1 MTAFKTSVL
10 FLIQRR
16 LELALQV
23 LAAIRT
29 AKPSQLL
36 IAADGPE
43 EDARCRETRE
53 WVLKGIDW
61 PCEVHTRFSPIHL
74 GCRAAV
80 SQALD
85 WGFSISE
92 HLIVIEDDCL
102 PSASFFMFC
111 EELLNRYHDTPE
123 VMQICGANLSGHSS
137 ADGNDYYPSRF
148 PTIWGWASWRRAWD
162 CHDAKLQNWPEQ
174 RQLIEWQRSCRFKG
188 EAKWRRHLYDAAY
201 NNKVDAWS
209 TAWMF
214 SQQMNGGLSLIPSR
228 NLVSNLGCGK
238 DAVHTHDVNDPRAA
252 MEAESLTFPLKH
264 PRFLRI
270 DDLAD
275 QSYFEKYCQEP
286 TLLRRCFTKLHKLVA
301 RHFS

>member
-10 FLIQRR
+10 FLIQHR

-61 PCEVHTRFSPIHL
+61 PCEVHTRFSPIRL
-74 GCRAAV
+74 GCRTAV

-85 WGFSISE
+85 WGFSFSE

-102 PSASFFMFC
+102 PSASFFIFC
-111 EELLNRYHDTPE
+111 QELLNRYHDTPE
-123 VMQICGANLSGHSS
+123 VMQIRGANLHGHSS
-137 ADGNDYYPSRF
+137 ADGSDYYPSRF
-148 PTIWGWASWRRAWD
+148 PT
-162 CHDAKLQNWPEQ
+162 
-174 RQLIEWQRSCRFKG
+174 
-188 EAKWRRHLYDAAY
+188 
-201 NNKVDAWS
+201 
-209 TAWMF
+209 M
-214 SQQMNGGLSLIPSR
+214 
-228 NLVSNLGCGK
+228 
-238 DAVHTHDVNDPRAA
+238 
-252 MEAESLTFPLKH
+252 
-264 PRFLRI
+264 
-270 DDLAD
+270 
-275 QSYFEKYCQEP
+275 
-286 TLLRRCFTKLHKLVA
+286 A